1 MQRGVRAGLEYPDPD
16 LRDLPGT
23 DPPLEYR
30 MSRRDPHELAPWN
43 GPAVP
48 PRDVE
53 APHAQGNGVGFEAPA
68 GGGFDLRQVG
78 AAVMR
83 HRWLVLGAVVIGIGA
98 AAIAYVVTPA
108 RYTVQTLI
116 HVGDPAARQTG
127 VTPIQ
132 AGPTQSPADWQ
143 NLLRSYV
150 VLEPV
155 VSDLGLYL
163 RPLDAEHADL
173 FRDRAVTGALVPGRY
188 LLEVDPGTRQAR
200 ILNEDRRELERSP
213 IPGSIGES
221 LGVGISIPPE
231 AGGELRT
238 AEFRIV
244 PLRDAARELSAR
256 LEVQTSTSA
265 YMAVVT
271 SSSNPVEAARIVNG
285 VTESFL
291 AVATELTRARSG
303 ELGETLE
310 RQLESARSALESA
323 EGELET
329 FERSVV
335 LSPSRLSGSDGSSP
349 AMTAYV
355 SLQLQIDDL
364 ERDRDAIRRA
374 LGAADG
380 VRLQALEVIPSVRES
395 TELSRAIADVTGV
408 RSERRMLL
416 ERYTEDHPLVAEA
429 TERLRTLEGAVI
441 PSLAGEIVQELDAR
455 IQVLDG
461 RRRSQASEL
470 AAVPTRAVTEANLRR
485 EVERAEGLYRDVST
499 RFAEARLAS
508 VSASASVRVVDWAE
522 PPLTP
527 DSDRRVLMALMAL
540 FGFSGA
546 GVLGS
551 VLLDRADRRIRS
563 PGQVE
568 WQLGIEVLGVLPHLR
583 NQKGKVN
590 REDRE
595 QAVEAFRAI
604 RTGILFAHGAAG
616 PLVMTVTSPGVGD
629 GKSFTVSNLGHSFAE
644 LGRRTVVVDG
654 DVRRGVQHKLLDVER
669 KPGLTDFLA
678 ERATVEE
685 VMKPGGHPL
694 VSVIPLGSLVEQ
706 APELLCTPRMQ
717 DLLAQL
723 KEDFDVILIDTCPL
737 GAAADPVVLGTLT
750 GNLALVVRS
759 GQTDRDRAEAMLK
772 HLRRFPVRV
781 LGAIVNDVA
790 RGENY
795 TYYGYIPGYNVEIS
809 EEPAPAGA
817 AARLGSGGDLRV
829 TTETRG

>member
-1 MQRGVRAGLEYPDPD
+1 
-16 LRDLPGT
+16 
-23 DPPLEYR
+23 
-30 MSRRDPHELAPWN
+30 
-43 GPAVP
+43 
-48 PRDVE
+48 
-53 APHAQGNGVGFEAPA
+53 
-68 GGGFDLRQVG
+68 
-78 AAVMR
+78 
-83 HRWLVLGAVVIGIGA
+83 
-98 AAIAYVVTPA
+98 
-108 RYTVQTLI
+108 
-116 HVGDPAARQTG
+116 
-127 VTPIQ
+127 
-132 AGPTQSPADWQ
+132 
-143 NLLRSYV
+143 
-150 VLEPV
+150 
-155 VSDLGLYL
+155 
-163 RPLDAEHADL
+163 
-173 FRDRAVTGALVPGRY
+173 
-188 LLEVDPGTRQAR
+188 
-200 ILNEDRRELERSP
+200 
-213 IPGSIGES
+213 
-221 LGVGISIPPE
+221 
-231 AGGELRT
+231 
-238 AEFRIV
+238 
-244 PLRDAARELSAR
+244 
-256 LEVQTSTSA
+256 
-265 YMAVVT
+265 
-271 SSSNPVEAARIVNG
+271 
-285 VTESFL
+285 
-291 AVATELTRARSG
+291 
-303 ELGETLE
+303 
-310 RQLESARSALESA
+310 
-323 EGELET
+323 
-329 FERSVV
+329 
-335 LSPSRLSGSDGSSP
+335 
-349 AMTAYV
+349 
-355 SLQLQIDDL
+355 
-364 ERDRDAIRRA
+364 
-374 LGAADG
+374 
-380 VRLQALEVIPSVRES
+380 
-395 TELSRAIADVTGV
+395 
-408 RSERRMLL
+408 
-416 ERYTEDHPLVAEA
+416 
-429 TERLRTLEGAVI
+429 
-441 PSLAGEIVQELDAR
+441 
-455 IQVLDG
+455 
-461 RRRSQASEL
+461 
-470 AAVPTRAVTEANLRR
+470 
-485 EVERAEGLYRDVST
+485 
-499 RFAEARLAS
+499 
-508 VSASASVRVVDWAE
+508 VVDWAE

-527 DSDRRVLMALMAL
+527 DSDRRVLVALMAL